1 MDITKERVSW
11 KKGAACA
18 ALFLGLLS
26 LTMFLIFKDQDPAQ
40 LMRSLQQASLPW
52 LLVGA
57 GCMVFFFCCEAW
69 NIQRGLKIFGSPAPY
84 RACLRYA
91 ITGFFF
97 SSITPSASGGQP
109 MQLYEMYRDGHSP
122 AHGALALLTEFFSF
136 QLAAVT
142 IALTSFF
149 LCRQEILSLNNGVCL
164 LFLVGTALNLI
175 VVLVLAAAV
184 FSPKVLPTLWR
195 WLMRLAQK
203 LFPSRAAQWNQWG
216 EAQITDL
223 HHCAARYREERM
235 TLIKCFCTSL
245 AQVVVYHSIPYWIS
259 LSLGIT
265 GQAPWEMIGL
275 QAVLFL
281 SVSSLPL
288 PGAVGLSEGGFLLF
302 FRSVFPTAALS
313 AGMILSRTVSFYL
326 FLLFAGF
333 SVAIHSVSS
342 VKKHAYSTR

>member
-1 MDITKERVSW
+1 MDITKERISW

-18 ALFLGLLS
+18 ALFLGLVS
-26 LTMFLIFKDQDPAQ
+26 LTIFLIFKDQDPVQ
-40 LMRSLQQASLPW
+40 LTGILRQASLPW

-69 NIQRGLKIFGSPAPY
+69 NIQRGLKIFSSPASY

-97 SSITPSASGGQP
+97 SSVTPSASGGQP
-109 MQLYEMYRDGHSP
+109 MQLYDMYLDGHPP

-142 IALTSFF
+142 VALTGFF
-149 LCRQEILSLNNGVCL
+149 FHQQEILSLSGSAGL

-175 VVLVLAAAV
+175 VVLLLAAAV
-184 FSPKVLPTLWR
+184 FSPKVLPALWG
-195 WLMRLAQK
+195 WIMRLAQK
-203 LFPSRAAQWNQWG
+203 LFPNRAARWKKWG
-216 EAQITDL
+216 EAQIADL
-223 HHCAARYREERM
+223 HHCAARYQEERQ
-235 TLIKCFCTSL
+235 TLIKCFVTSL
-245 AQVVVYHSIPYWIS
+245 VQVVVYHSIPYWVS
-259 LSLGIT
+259 LALGIT
-265 GQAPWEMIGL
+265 GQTPWEMIGL
-275 QAVLFL
+275 QAVVFL

-302 FRSVFPTAALS
+302 FRSVFPTSALS

-342 VKKHAYSTR
+342 VKRHAHSTR

>member
-1 MDITKERVSW
+1 MDITKERIPW

-18 ALFLGLLS
+18 ALFLGLVS
-26 LTMFLIFKDQDPAQ
+26 LTMFLIFKDQDPIQ
-40 LMRSLQQASLPW
+40 LINSLRQANLPW

-57 GCMVFFFCCEAW
+57 SCMVFFFCCEAW
-69 NIQRGLKIFGSPAPY
+69 NIQRGLRIFRSPAPC

-97 SSITPSASGGQP
+97 SSVTPSASGGQP
-109 MQLYEMYRDGHSP
+109 MQLYDMYRDGHSP

-142 IALTSFF
+142 IALTGFF
-149 LCRQEILSLNNGVCL
+149 LYRQEIVSLSESVWL

-175 VVLVLAAAV
+175 VVLLLAAAV
-184 FSPKVLPTLWR
+184 FCPKVLPALWG

-203 LFPSRAAQWNQWG
+203 LFPRRAAQWKQWG
-216 EAQITDL
+216 EEQITDL
-223 HHCAARYREERM
+223 HHCATRYRAEHA
-235 TLIKCFCTSL
+235 TLIKCFLTSL
-245 AQVVVYHSIPYWIS
+245 VQVIVYHSIPYWIS
-259 LSLGIT
+259 LALGIT
-265 GQAPWEMIGL
+265 GQTPWEMIGL

-302 FRSVFPTAALS
+302 FRNVFPTAALS
-313 AGMILSRTVSFYL
+313 VGMVLSRTVSFYL
-326 FLLFAGF
+326 FLLLAGLWTAMRALA
-333 SVAIHSVSS
+333 SLRGR
-342 VKKHAYSTR
+342 AYSTR